1 LSGRLPP
8 FRIRVKPT
16 ESPLEAIEA
25 VEASSAFD
33 LGEFAISLAASG
45 ARWRTTPLDWIRISS
60 TAARVELVDHRG
72 VEDGRILMGEM

>member
-1 LSGRLPP
+1 LPL

-45 ARWRTTPLDWIRISS
+45 LGARWRTTPLDWIRVSS